1 MWYYV
6 LNVLCAFRESWPQKF
21 VSFSLECVLVIA
33 PASSSPKWANL
44 RRILV
49 ESPCIATTPFSK
61 FFQVLPSSSVQPP
74 NDVSNTVLSVSVL
87 PSLQTCK
94 QVAPPEKCPLFRWF
108 AKLLQRPHLKA
119 VCRFVK
125 ADRTFLLIRERHQ
138 MSKMTFSGPWANDWH
153 LKGMRKARLPTQRHT
168 MSWIQA
174 AQLTAQLSHP
184 SHWVVWGS
192 WTKAGKRKGHSHK
205 GLL

>member
-1 MWYYV
+1 M
-6 LNVLCAFRESWPQKF
+6 
-21 VSFSLECVLVIA
+21 SFSLECVLVIA

-49 ESPCIATTPFSK
+49 ESLCIATTPLSK
-61 FFQVLPSSSVQPP
+61 FFQVLQFGHPTM
-74 NDVSNTVLSVSVL
+74 SNTVLSVSVL

-108 AKLLQRPHLKA
+108 AKLLQRPHLKV
-119 VCRFVK
+119 VCNFVK
-125 ADRTFLLIRERHQ
+125 ADRTFLLIRERQ
-138 MSKMTFSGPWANDWH
+138 QSVFWTLSKRLTFE
-153 LKGMRKARLPTQRHT
+153 RKAESSSTCATSHHI
-168 MSWIQA
+168 MNSIQA

-192 WTKAGKRKGHSHK
+192 WTKAGKSKGHWQK
-205 GLL
+205 ACCR